1 MITAKK
7 YFLTGLKMSKSD
19 WMKGLQ
25 DGEIYVKNF
34 SVKTAR
40 LLLDSTRFKDSHS
53 AEYQQGFYNSI
64 KHYQEINNANRK

>member
-7 YFLTGLKMSKSD
+7 YFSKGLKMSKSD
-19 WMKGLQ
+19 WMKGLR
-25 DGEIYVKNF
+25 DAEIYIKNF
-34 SVKTAR
+34 SVKTAK

-64 KHYQEINNANRK
+64 KHYQEINDASRK